1 MFAVLHTRHWAFGEI
16 GKNAFAKL
24 TKIILVPDE
33 IEQNHSNLFS
43 PRNTNMNL
51 DEVPGE
57 TS

>member
-1 MFAVLHTRHWAFGEI
+1 MFGEI

-57 TS
+57 AS